1 MEQKNTMKIFR
12 VFVEQYHRTSL
23 IPIFSLQYV
32 IRLVRNLDP
41 EGGTDRS
48 IFLRCHTRFCNP
60 PLNPERVGVNVNRID
75 TRNSVPSDCIPSC
88 HAMPYHVM
96 ICCASLDPL

>member
-1 MEQKNTMKIFR
+1 M
-12 VFVEQYHRTSL
+12 FVEQFHRTSL

-48 IFLRCHTRFCNP
+48 IFRSYGFCNP
-60 PLNPERVGVNVNRID
+60 PLNPERVDVNVNRID

-88 HAMPYHVM
+88 HAMPYHVVM
-96 ICCASLDPL
+96 CLA